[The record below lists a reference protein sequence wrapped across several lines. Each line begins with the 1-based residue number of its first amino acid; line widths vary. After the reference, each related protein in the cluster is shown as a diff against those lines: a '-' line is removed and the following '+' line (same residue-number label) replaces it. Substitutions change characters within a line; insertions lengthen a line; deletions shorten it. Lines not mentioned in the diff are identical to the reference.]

1 MLSTCTIISGK
12 FRNGGIA
19 VKCEKCHKNEATVF
33 VTQIING
40 EKIEMHLCEQC
51 AKESDTFFFD
61 KNESFQKFLSGLLEN
76 TNRPPNVKNASI
88 SCPTCG
94 MTLADFRKTSK
105 LGCADCY
112 DTFKDYLEVIMKR
125 IQSSTQHTGKRPGKL
140 DIDLKR
146 DNMIRQL
153 DSELKIA
160 IMEEDFERAAEL
172 RDKLKEL
179 REEGEKDE

>member
-1 MLSTCTIISGK
+1 M
-12 FRNGGIA
+12 
-19 VKCEKCHKNEATVF
+19 KCEKCHKNEATVF

-76 TNRPPNVKNASI
+76 ANRQPSVKSASI
-88 SCPTCG
+88 SCPSCG
-94 MTLADFRKTSK
+94 MTLAEFRKTSK
-105 LGCADCY
+105 LGCAECY
-112 DTFKDYLEVIMKR
+112 STFRDYLEVILKR
-125 IQSSTQHTGKRPGKL
+125 IQSSTQHTGKRPAKL
-140 DIDLKR
+140 DMDLKR

-160 IMEEDFERAAEL
+160 IMEEDFEKAAEL
-172 RDKLKEL
+172 RDKLKALRKEL
-179 REEGEKDE
+179 EEGDGDA